1 MTEEKLNLAVSVE
14 TEKDGVYAFCPEQCT
29 ILHTKEDGTV
39 RDLGCGAF
47 AFKASTGKKGTINKI
62 SIEPYTTGDYEIIPH
77 HKDETANTAEI
88 NAFMD
93 KYVFKPYS
101 LGKNIVGVEINF
113 NKEFYVPE
121 KLEKVE
127 DVLMEIV
134 KIEKEIGGIQL

>member
-1 MTEEKLNLAVSVE
+1 MN
-14 TEKDGVYAFCPEQCT
+14 
-29 ILHTKEDGTV
+29 
-39 RDLGCGAF
+39 
-47 AFKASTGKKGTINKI
+47 
-62 SIEPYTTGDYEIIPH
+62 
-77 HKDETANTAEI
+77 
-88 NAFMD
+88 

-101 LGKNIVGVEINF
+101 LGKNIVGFEINF